1 MAKDYLPLR
10 IAEQMRHN
18 EFTKEHS
25 KEDIEQMDEVR
36 QVIMALM
43 TPEKKQ
49 KTPLNLDDF
58 FSWTIGSTFLK
69 RSYEGAYQKFNNAA
83 LVMYEKRKA
92 DRGYTYKRI
101 RKELRDSITFAAM
114 FRCFDRYRQAYRFD
128 PDFVDELLIT
138 DTLDMPVSVLT
149 GIPFRCFY
157 LELENLTRFTPYA
170 GCYVYVGW
178 DEKNH
183 LPNLALFRVMRPE
196 TDDGQVPIRS
206 SILSGPDM
214 VKWGVLYTRDDG
226 TPHLRFTKDIREIAG
241 KPDADVI
248 PLCFF
253 ILQAALYLASSK
265 PDVRPLERKSILKR
279 LKANSQTAAEKSQT
293 IEVSEVGVRYGKA
306 IRIGRQR
313 IQNQSVG
320 KEPVVT
326 EAKKPRKPVTSHVRS
341 AHWHH
346 YWTGKGR
353 TNLIVKWIPPV
364 FVSSLGKELP
374 ITIHEVKGE

>member
-1 MAKDYLPLR
+1 MANDYLPLR
-10 IAEQMRHN
+10 IAEQMRLN
-18 EFTKEHS
+18 EFTREHAGRDVR
-25 KEDIEQMDEVR
+25 EMDEVR
-36 QVIMALM
+36 QIIMTLM
-43 TPEKKQ
+43 TSEKEQ
-49 KTPLNLDDF
+49 KVPLDLDDF

-69 RSYEGAYQKFNNAA
+69 RAYDSTYKKFNDAA
-83 LVMYEKRKA
+83 LIMYAERKA
-92 DRGYTYKRI
+92 EKGYTYKRI

-114 FRCFDRYRQAYRFD
+114 FRCFDQYRQAYRFD
-128 PDFVDELLIT
+128 PDFVDELFAT
-138 DTLDMPVSVLT
+138 DTLNMPMSVLT

-157 LELENLTRFTPYA
+157 LELENLPRFAPYA
-170 GCYVYVGW
+170 GCYVYIGW

-214 VKWGVLYTRDDG
+214 VKWGVLYLRDDG
-226 TPHLRFTKDIREIAG
+226 TPYLRFTKDMTDIED
-241 KPDADVI
+241 KPDANVI

-253 ILQAALYLASSK
+253 ILQAILYMVSSK
-265 PDVRPLERKSILKR
+265 PDIRKAERKK
-279 LKANSQTAAEKSQT
+279 TPKSPRTDKQMKVEE
-293 IEVSEVGVRYGKA
+293 IKPVEVSEVGVRYGKV
-306 IRIGRQR
+306 IRLRKREMKECGQR
-313 IQNQSVG
+313 
-320 KEPVVT
+320 T
-326 EAKKPRKPVTSHVRS
+326 ETAANRTRKPMASHVRS

-353 TNLIVKWIPPV
+353 TTLIVKWIPPV